1 MRLALFAL
9 VGLLAAPSALA
20 QDGVCTGGAATLDG
34 VTYACNRVDIL
45 GHVGPLGSDG
55 PFRSGALNDIWG
67 WTDPDNGD
75 EYALVGTRS
84 GVVFVDVSVPE
95 APRVLG
101 KMLTTRFDDNN
112 FSTWRDVKVYQDHA
126 FVVADA
132 MQLPHGMQVLDL
144 KTLRGLSEDSERDIE
159 PTAVY
164 MPVFDAHNIVI
175 NEDTGF
181 AYAVGGRIT
190 PGSPGIPDS
199 CNPAGFHAIDISDP
213 LNPTFAGC
221 FSDLAQESGPRT
233 PGYTHDAQCVTYSGP
248 DTDHAGDEICI
259 GANEDVVTVFNVE
272 DKDNVVILSQTAYPG
287 FSYTHQG
294 WLTEDQRYFL
304 VNDELDEN
312 NSGVSQRTLVLD
324 MTDLDSPEFDFA
336 YDSGLSVI
344 DHNLYIHGD
353 YAYESNYE
361 AGLRILDVS
370 EVASGTITE
379 AAFFDTYPQSN
390 QVSFS
395 GTWSNYPYF
404 ESGNVIVSD
413 INNGLFVL
421 RPDDAL
427 FVDSADAPTPAD
439 NALSAPRP
447 NPTSGTAELTLTVET
462 AQAVRAEV
470 YDVSGRR
477 VATLFDGTA
486 APGAEIVLTVEGA
499 GLPAG
504 VYVVRATGETF
515 DATQRL
521 TLTR

>member
-1 MRLALFAL
+1 MRLALLAL
-9 VGLLAAPSALA
+9 CGLVLSPAALA
-20 QDGVCTGGAATLDG
+20 QAGVCTGGVATLNG
-34 VTYACNRVDIL
+34 VSYDCDRVDIL
-45 GHVGPLGSDG
+45 SNVGPLGSDG

-67 WTDPDNGD
+67 WTDPANGD

-84 GVVFVDVSVPE
+84 GVVFVDVSAPE

-101 KMLTTRFDDNN
+101 KMLTTRFNDNN

-144 KTLRGLSEDSERDIE
+144 TTLRGLSEDPERDIE

-164 MPVFDAHNIVI
+164 TPVFDAHNIVI
-175 NEDTGF
+175 NEDSGY

-190 PGSPGIPDS
+190 PGSPGIPND
-199 CNPAGFHAIDISDP
+199 CNPAGFHAIDISTP
-213 LNPTFAGC
+213 TAPTFAGC
-221 FSDLAQESGPRT
+221 FSDIALESGPRT
-233 PGYTHDAQCVTYSGP
+233 PGYTHDAQCVTYTGP
-248 DTDHAGDEICI
+248 DADHAGDEICI

-304 VNDELDEN
+304 ANDELDEN
-312 NSGVSQRTLVLD
+312 NTGNAQRTLVLN
-324 MTDLDSPEFDFA
+324 MTDLDSPDFEFA
-336 YDSGLSVI
+336 YDSGLPVI
-344 DHNLYIHGD
+344 DHNLYIDGD
-353 YAYESNYE
+353 FAYESNYE

-370 EVASGTITE
+370 GVAGGAITE

-390 QVSFS
+390 QISFS

-404 ESGNVIVSD
+404 DSGIVIVSD

-421 RPDDAL
+421 RPDGSL
-427 FVDSADAPTPAD
+427 FVDAADAPSAAS
-439 NALSAPRP
+439 ALSAPRP
-447 NPTSGTAELTLTVET
+447 NPTAGTAELTLSVET

-477 VATLFDGTA
+477 VATLFAGTA
-486 APGAEIVLTVEGA
+486 TPGADVLLTVDGA
-499 GLPAG
+499 ELPAG
-504 VYVVRATGETF
+504 VYVIRVQGETF
-515 DATQRL
+515 DASQRL